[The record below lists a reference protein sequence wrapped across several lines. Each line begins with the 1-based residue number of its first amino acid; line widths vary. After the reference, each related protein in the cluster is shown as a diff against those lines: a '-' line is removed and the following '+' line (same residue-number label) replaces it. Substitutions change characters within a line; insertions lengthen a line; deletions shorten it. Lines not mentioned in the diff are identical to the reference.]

1 MAVSGHTD
9 IKEVQKYCEAFGRQ
23 KKAEAAIFR
32 LPRWGMEKNDLWS
45 LSAGSPKMKVKL
57 C

>member
-23 KKAEAAIFR
+23 KKAEAEIFS
-32 LPRWGMEKNDLWS
+32 LPRWRMETNASRS
-45 LSAGSPKMKVKL
+45 LPVGSPKMTVKL
-57 C
+57 